1 MTTGRI
7 NQVTILNPGAHPERT
22 RRGGPPKGGAECY
35 RGGEHARW
43 TQPRGAACADAGC
56 RQSTIQLPPLSFPRG
71 GPPQGIRVFRPPC
84 QAACALQVEGHD
96 HQSTPRGGYW
106 RRHSPLGSN
115 RTVAIGHPSTDPERV
130 AYRPGG
136 RQGFGSHPR
145 AQPRSQQKAG
155 LARFEQVGGVA
166 TTSANELTRVD
177 IACRTPWDEACCYGT
192 TGRACVERPR

>member
-7 NQVTILNPGAHPERT
+7 NQVTILNPGAHPEST
-22 RRGGPPKGGAECY
+22 RRGGPPEGGAECY

-43 TQPRGAACADAGC
+43 TQPGGAACADAGC
-56 RQSTIQLPPLSFPRG
+56 HQPTIQLPPLSFPRG

-115 RTVAIGHPSTDPERV
+115 RTVAIGHPSTDPEKGCLPTR
-130 AYRPGG
+130 GT
-136 RQGFGSHPR
+136 
-145 AQPRSQQKAG
+145 AG
-155 LARFEQVGGVA
+155 LQFPSTSPATEPAESWACPLRTSGG
-166 TTSANELTRVD
+166 SRNDLGE
-177 IACRTPWDEACCYGT
+177 
-192 TGRACVERPR
+192 RADQS